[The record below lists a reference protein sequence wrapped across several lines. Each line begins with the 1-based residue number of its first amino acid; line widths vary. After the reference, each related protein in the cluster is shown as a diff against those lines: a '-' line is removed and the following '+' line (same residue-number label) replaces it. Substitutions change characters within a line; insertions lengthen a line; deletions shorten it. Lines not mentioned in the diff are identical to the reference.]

1 MQVCPEEKGGSHH
14 KSTKPQSARKE
25 NRNCVV
31 SSPRSR
37 AASANPSRIRP
48 SPNRPKRTH
57 GTHANS
63 ARSLSPT
70 AASLA
75 LSSAATLI
83 TTTGDEEWWT
93 Q

>member
-1 MQVCPEEKGGSHH
+1 MCPEEKGGSHH
-14 KSTKPQSARKE
+14 KATKPQSSRKE

-48 SPNRPKRTH
+48 SPNRPKSTH

-83 TTTGDEEWWT
+83 TTTGDEQWWT

>member
-1 MQVCPEEKGGSHH
+1 MQVCPEEKGPRSNEATEISRG
-14 KSTKPQSARKE
+14 TG
-25 NRNCVV
+25 NCVV

-37 AASANPSRIRP
+37 TASANPSRIRP
-48 SPNRPKRTH
+48 SPDRPKSTH

-83 TTTGDEEWWT
+83 TTTGDEQWWT